1 MSLVMQEVIQLYEIL
16 CKFYWSESCRAGGE
30 PVEVRLSVAR
40 SNNCNEAEA
49 PLERRVQYR
58 AISVLP
64 QPTYWAIA
72 PE

>member
-1 MSLVMQEVIQLYEIL
+1 MYWNECPLVMKDVIQLYEIL

-49 PLERRVQYR
+49 PLERRV
-58 AISVLP
+58 
-64 QPTYWAIA
+64 
-72 PE
+72 